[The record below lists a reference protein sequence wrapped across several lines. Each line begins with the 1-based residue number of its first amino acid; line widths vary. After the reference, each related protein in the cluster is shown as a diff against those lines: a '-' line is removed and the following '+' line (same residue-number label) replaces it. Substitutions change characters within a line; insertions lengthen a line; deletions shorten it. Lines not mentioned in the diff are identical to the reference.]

1 MKKTR
6 WLILTALV
14 LGAWLLTAGIGAAVW
29 GEDAPPLFRVFLG
42 FTSTVLT
49 VLGFLYGGGIAF
61 VSGAMSHAES
71 VERGALVAGTVSGL
85 LGSKALK
92 DIY

>member
-1 MKKTR
+1 MKETR
-6 WLILTALV
+6 WLIIACLV
-14 LGAWLLTAGIGAAVW
+14 AGTWLLAAGIGAAVW

-42 FTSTVLT
+42 FTATVLT
-49 VLGFLYGGGIAF
+49 VTGFLYGGGVAA
-61 VSGAMSHAES
+61 VSGAMSHES

>member
-14 LGAWLLTAGIGAAVW
+14 LGAWLLAAGIGTAVW

-42 FTSTVLT
+42 FTSTVL
-49 VLGFLYGGGIAF
+49 VVVGLLYGGGIAA
-61 VSGAMSHAES
+61 VSGAMSTES

>member
-1 MKKTR
+1 MKDPKR
-6 WLILTALV
+6 LIWTCLAVGT
-14 LGAWLLTAGIGAAVW
+14 WLLVAGIGAAVW

>member
-6 WLILTALV
+6 WLIWTCLAIGT
-14 LGAWLLTAGIGAAVW
+14 WLLAAGIGAAVW

-49 VLGFLYGGGIAF
+49 VVGFLYGGGVAT
-61 VSGAMSHAES
+61 VSGAMSTES
-71 VERGALVAGTVSGL
+71 VERGALVSGALSGL
-85 LGSKALK
+85 LGGKAMK
-92 DIY
+92 DMY

>member
-1 MKKTR
+1 MKETR
-6 WLILTALV
+6 WLIIACFVAGT
-14 LGAWLLTAGIGAAVW
+14 WLLVAGIGAAVW

-42 FTSTVLT
+42 FTATVLAT
-49 VLGFLYGGGIAF
+49 VGFLYGGGVAA
-61 VSGAMSHAES
+61 VSGAMSTRS

>member
-1 MKKTR
+1 MKDPKR
-6 WLILTALV
+6 LIWTCLAVGT
-14 LGAWLLTAGIGAAVW
+14 WLLVAGIGAAVW

-42 FTSTVLT
+42 FTSTVLV
-49 VLGFLYGGGIAF
+49 VLGFLYGGGIAA
-61 VSGAMSHAES
+61 VSGAMSAES
-71 VERGALVAGTVSGL
+71 VERGARVAGTVSGL

>member
-1 MKKTR
+1 MSKTR
-6 WLILTALV
+6 WLILTCLV
-14 LGAWLLTAGIGAAVW
+14 LGIWLLAAGIGAAVW

-42 FTSTVLT
+42 FTSTVLV
-49 VLGFLYGGGIAF
+49 VLGLLYGGGVAA
-61 VSGAMSHAES
+61 VSGAMSAES

-92 DIY
+92 DMY

>member
-1 MKKTR
+1 MRNTR
-6 WLILTALV
+6 WLIWTCLAVGT
-14 LGAWLLTAGIGAAVW
+14 WLLVAGIGAAVW

-42 FTSTVLT
+42 FTSTVL
-49 VLGFLYGGGIAF
+49 VVVGLLYGGGVAA
-61 VSGAMSHAES
+61 VSGAMSHES

-92 DIY
+92 EMH

>member
-1 MKKTR
+1 MKDVR
-6 WLILTALV
+6 RLIWTCLIV
-14 LGAWLLTAGIGAAVW
+14 GAWLFVAGVGAAVW
-29 GEDAPPLFRVFLG
+29 GEDAPPLFQVFLG
-42 FTSTVLT
+42 FTSTVLV
-49 VLGFLYGGGIAF
+49 VLGLLSGGGVAA
-61 VSGAMSHAES
+61 VSGAMSAGS

>member
-14 LGAWLLTAGIGAAVW
+14 LGAWLLAAGIGAAVW

-42 FTSTVLT
+42 FTSTVL
-49 VLGFLYGGGIAF
+49 VVVGLLYGGGIAA
-61 VSGAMSHAES
+61 VSGAMSTES
-71 VERGALVAGTVSGL
+71 VERGALVAGTLSGL

-92 DIY
+92 DTY

>member
-14 LGAWLLTAGIGAAVW
+14 LGAWLLAAGIGAAVW

-42 FTSTVLT
+42 FTSTVL
-49 VLGFLYGGGIAF
+49 VVVGLLYGGGVAA
-61 VSGAMSHAES
+61 VSGAMSHES

>member
-14 LGAWLLTAGIGAAVW
+14 LGAWLLAAGIGAAVW

-42 FTSTVLT
+42 FTSTVL
-49 VLGFLYGGGIAF
+49 VVVGLLYGGGVAA
-61 VSGAMSHAES
+61 VSGAMSAES
-71 VERGALVAGTVSGL
+71 VERGALVAGTLSGL

>member
-1 MKKTR
+1 MRNTR
-6 WLILTALV
+6 WLIWTCLAVGT
-14 LGAWLLTAGIGAAVW
+14 WLLVAGIGAAVW

-49 VLGFLYGGGIAF
+49 VVGFLYGGGVAA
-61 VSGAMSHAES
+61 VSGAMSHES
-71 VERGALVAGTVSGL
+71 VERGALVAGALSGL

-92 DIY
+92 DMY

>member
-1 MKKTR
+1 MKETR
-6 WLILTALV
+6 WLIWTCLAVGT
-14 LGAWLLTAGIGAAVW
+14 WLLTAGIGAAVW

-42 FTSTVLT
+42 FTSTVLA
-49 VLGFLYGGGIAF
+49 VVGFLYGGGVAA
-61 VSGAMSHAES
+61 VSGAMSTKS

-92 DIY
+92 DMY